1 MGNHAAFFVEAGSGM
16 WHSAAVE
23 VAMTKEYTNLILE
36 AMNDKFQQML
46 ECFSVHSKEIADL
59 RSELKE
65 DIAVVDAKVMG
76 LSRRVDHVEERLSRE
91 IAEVRAEVAEVR
103 AEVAEVR
110 ADLADHRANTEMHA
124 PPRKRALKKVI

>member
-1 MGNHAAFFVEAGSGM
+1 
-16 WHSAAVE
+16 
-23 VAMTKEYTNLILE
+23 MTKEYTDLILE

-76 LSRRVDHVEERLSRE
+76 LAKRVDHVEERLSRE
-91 IAEVRAEVAEVR
+91 IAEVRT
-103 AEVAEVR
+103 
-110 ADLADHRANTEMHA
+110 DLADHRNNTEMH
-124 PPRKRALKKVI
+124 RALPKRRTLKKAA